1 MRVIIV
7 GVCTAGK
14 TVLVQKL
21 QQLGYDADTVAQE
34 HSYVA
39 SLWNH
44 SSPDV
49 VIYLDAALTTI
60 RRRRD
65 VDFDEELLASE
76 RERLAQ
82 AREAC
87 NLYVKTDDLNE
98 DQVFRRVR
106 RFLEKWERGEVTRRA
121 AKIERHEE
129 QSGTEPPAGG
139 RLY

>member
-1 MRVIIV
+1 MRVIVV
-7 GVCTAGK
+7 GVCAAGK

-39 SLWNH
+39 SLWKH

-49 VIYLDAALTTI
+49 VIYLDAALATI
-60 RRRRD
+60 RKRRD
-65 VDFDEELLASE
+65 PDFDEQLLADE
-76 RERLAQ
+76 HERLAQ

-87 NLYVKTDDLNE
+87 DLYVKTDELNE

-106 RFLEKWERGEVTRRA
+106 RFLEKWERGEISRRA
-121 AKIERHEE
+121 AKSERQEE
-129 QSGTEPPAGG
+129 RQRTEPGASG